1 LQAGTQSSRTSLE
14 AANKNLSRTTLTA
27 PMNGVISSLSV
38 KKGERVA
45 GNSFNVGTEMMRVA
59 NMSSMEVRVDVGE
72 NDIVKVS
79 IGDSADVEVE
89 AYNKRKF
96 SGVVTQIAAS
106 TKTASLTSSNDV
118 TNYEVHIRLDPAG
131 YQDLLDPSKPKKFP
145 FRPGMNASADI
156 KTKRKDGVISVPIA
170 SVAARVKG
178 TDTNI
183 EDKKKQQQKNAEKN
197 INDDDAQNTVSG
209 NDLEEVVFVITADNK
224 IQKKVVTTGI
234 QDINYIE
241 VTSGLK
247 EGEQIVTGPYNAI
260 SKTLKTGDKVKIV
273 TQEKLFE
280 K

>member
-1 LQAGTQSSRTSLE
+1 
-14 AANKNLSRTTLTA
+14 
-27 PMNGVISSLSV
+27 
-38 KKGERVA
+38 
-45 GNSFNVGTEMMRVA
+45 
-59 NMSSMEVRVDVGE
+59 
-72 NDIVKVS
+72 
-79 IGDSADVEVE
+79 
-89 AYNKRKF
+89 
-96 SGVVTQIAAS
+96 
-106 TKTASLTSSNDV
+106 
-118 TNYEVHIRLDPAG
+118 
-131 YQDLLDPSKPKKFP
+131 
-145 FRPGMNASADI
+145 MNASADI

-224 IQKKVVTTGI
+224 IQKIVVTTGI